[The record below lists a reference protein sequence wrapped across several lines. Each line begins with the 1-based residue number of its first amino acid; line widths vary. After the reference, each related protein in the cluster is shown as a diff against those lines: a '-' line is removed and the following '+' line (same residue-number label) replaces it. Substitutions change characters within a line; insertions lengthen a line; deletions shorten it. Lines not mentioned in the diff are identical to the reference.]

1 MGPGGRKGWLAK
13 LMSLYTLPL
22 LSHLVQCHDS
32 FYYICSAVV
41 GPRCPLKM
49 DPDLDYEVDSD
60 DEWEEVLVDTHVSFL
75 SLLVRDIHVL
85 CSTQEDPGESLSDCE
100 KDGDEVMEE
109 DSKITDEDEDSFV
122 VPDGYLSDN
131 EV

>member
-1 MGPGGRKGWLAK
+1 MIR
-13 LMSLYTLPL
+13 SVIT
-22 LSHLVQCHDS
+22 
-32 FYYICSAVV
+32 CSAAV

-60 DEWEEVLVDTHVSFL
+60 DEWEEVLGDAHASLLSFL
-75 SLLVRDIHVL
+75 FRDAHFMFSV
-85 CSTQEDPGESLSDCE
+85 QEDPGESLSDCE
-100 KDGDEVMEE
+100 KDSDEVMEE
-109 DSKITDEDEDSFV
+109 DSKITDEESEDSFV